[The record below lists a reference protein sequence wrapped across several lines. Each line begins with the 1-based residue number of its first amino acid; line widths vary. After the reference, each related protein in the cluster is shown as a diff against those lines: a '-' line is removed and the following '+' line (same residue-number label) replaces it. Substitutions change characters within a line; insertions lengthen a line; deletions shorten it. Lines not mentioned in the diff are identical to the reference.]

1 MVVNR
6 RFPLKFVSLRLF
18 FFLTLDLPP
27 KKSFAFDRLKNG
39 ITAMRFEIAQAHF
52 ISDNFAAVAAVVTCF
67 LFVCLFVLFCFFFV
81 FFCKV
86 VLWLSLS

>member
-67 LFVCLFVLFCFFFV
+67 FVVVVVVVVLFFLFV
-81 FFCKV
+81 K
-86 VLWLSLS
+86 

>member
-67 LFVCLFVLFCFFFV
+67 FCLFVCLFCLFFV
-81 FFCKV
+81 FVFFKV

>member
-39 ITAMRFEIAQAHF
+39 IIAMRFEIAQAHF

-67 LFVCLFVLFCFFFV
+67 LLLLLLFCFV
-81 FFCKV
+81 LFFCKV

>member
-39 ITAMRFEIAQAHF
+39 IIAMRFEMAQAHF

-67 LFVCLFVLFCFFFV
+67 FFVCLFFVLFFF
-81 FFCKV
+81 KV

>member
-39 ITAMRFEIAQAHF
+39 IIAMRFEMAQAHF

-67 LFVCLFVLFCFFFV
+67 FLFVCLFVLFVFCFFF
-81 FFCKV
+81 FK
-86 VLWLSLS
+86 

>member
-39 ITAMRFEIAQAHF
+39 IIAQAHF

-67 LFVCLFVLFCFFFV
+67 LLLLLFCFV
-81 FFCKV
+81 LFFCKV

>member
-39 ITAMRFEIAQAHF
+39 ITAMRFEIAQAHV

-67 LFVCLFVLFCFFFV
+67 FVVVVVVLFCFFFV
-81 FFCKV
+81 K
-86 VLWLSLS
+86 

>member
-18 FFLTLDLPP
+18 IYFFLTLDLPP

-39 ITAMRFEIAQAHF
+39 ITAMRFEIAEAHF
-52 ISDNFAAVAAVVTCF
+52 ISDNFAAVAAVVTWF
-67 LFVCLFVLFCFFFV
+67 FFVLFFCFCFV
-81 FFCKV
+81 LFFCKV

>member
-6 RFPLKFVSLRLF
+6 LFPLKFVSLRLF
-18 FFLTLDLPP
+18 FFLTLDLLP
-27 KKSFAFDRLKNG
+27 KKSFAFDRLKNR

-67 LFVCLFVLFCFFFV
+67 LLLLLLLFCFV
-81 FFCKV
+81 FFF
-86 VLWLSLS
+86 L

>member
-67 LFVCLFVLFCFFFV
+67 LFVCLFVLFCFVFLFFFV
-81 FFCKV
+81 K
-86 VLWLSLS
+86 

>member
-39 ITAMRFEIAQAHF
+39 ITTMRFEIAKAHF

-67 LFVCLFVLFCFFFV
+67 LFCFVLF
-81 FFCKV
+81 FCKI

>member
-39 ITAMRFEIAQAHF
+39 ITAMRSEIAQAHF

-67 LFVCLFVLFCFFFV
+67 FLFVCLFVLFVFCFFF
-81 FFCKV
+81 FKV

>member
-67 LFVCLFVLFCFFFV
+67 FFVVVVVLFCF

>member
-39 ITAMRFEIAQAHF
+39 ITAIRFEIAQAHF
-52 ISDNFAAVAAVVTCF
+52 IGDNFAAVAAVVTCF
-67 LFVCLFVLFCFFFV
+67 LFVCLFVLFCFFFL
-81 FFCKV
+81 FFFVK
-86 VLWLSLS
+86 

>member
-18 FFLTLDLPP
+18 IFFLTLDLPP

-39 ITAMRFEIAQAHF
+39 ITAMRFEIAEAHF
-52 ISDNFAAVAAVVTCF
+52 ISDNFAAVAAVVTWFFCVVF
-67 LFVCLFVLFCFFFV
+67 LFLFLF